1 MKKKILLFL
10 IMITFIVGSIYSLQ
24 KEDKI
29 KINTD
34 GISIIIP
41 DDIRNKI
48 IKELEEISDQLLSII
63 KQDTMDG
70 YSLGLGSPSLSKEGV
85 KNIYNYLRHKDICID
100 DIQGYYDLE
109 NRNVFEAFWESY
121 RNKEDATFTYYSISQ
136 SGNIERSD
144 YYFEDNILC
153 VIYSELDFSN
163 IKPQVINIYGEQIK
177 NLNYENGF
185 FYYQRIVSE
194 WIKMYGGIEYDYI
207 RIEPLGE
214 INREYTQKYIGT
226 IDYQCTNLFIEDWNE
241 ETINIIYFNDLL
253 EYLYELKYDKPFYA
267 SEFNYSSNPIIKEID
282 AHFFEQLIREY
293 FNASND
299 DMRDYSIYNKEKDIY
314 YWNEACCVPSKL
326 ETPQYVGEVINIEK
340 NNEYLTLTVQVH
352 GYEFGFSNGFKHKIY
367 IKNSSTGY
375 QYIGNEIIKSNN
387 NNIPIYTPGVTQDS
401 IY

>member
-177 NLNYENGF
+177 NLNYLVF
-185 FYYQRIVSE
+185 
-194 WIKMYGGIEYDYI
+194 KMY
-207 RIEPLGE
+207 
-214 INREYTQKYIGT
+214 
-226 IDYQCTNLFIEDWNE
+226 
-241 ETINIIYFNDLL
+241 
-253 EYLYELKYDKPFYA
+253 
-267 SEFNYSSNPIIKEID
+267 
-282 AHFFEQLIREY
+282 
-293 FNASND
+293 
-299 DMRDYSIYNKEKDIY
+299 
-314 YWNEACCVPSKL
+314 
-326 ETPQYVGEVINIEK
+326 
-340 NNEYLTLTVQVH
+340 
-352 GYEFGFSNGFKHKIY
+352 
-367 IKNSSTGY
+367 
-375 QYIGNEIIKSNN
+375 
-387 NNIPIYTPGVTQDS
+387 
-401 IY
+401 